1 MTRPLLSYTTI
12 MKTLLLTS
20 AGMQV
25 KDEILKIL
33 PKPTSQIKLAHII
46 TASKVQ
52 KDTSYVDKD
61 VESMRGLG
69 LSVANVDLE
78 GKKEK
83 DLRDILQPFDVIY
96 VQGGNTFYLLKW
108 VKESGFDAVLEELI
122 GRGKIYIGVSAGSI
136 IAGSDIEIAG
146 WKGLD
151 PDPNEVGLEDF
162 SGLSCVPFCIF
173 PHYKPEHASF
183 LKEEIAKYSYPVR
196 ILNDKQAF
204 LVRDSEVALVGGG
217 EEIRF

>member
-1 MTRPLLSYTTI
+1 VARPLLFYTTI

-33 PKPTSQIKLAHII
+33 PKPANQIKLAHII

-61 VESMRGLG
+61 TDAMRKFGF
-69 LSVANVDLE
+69 SVTNVDLE

-83 DLRDILQPFDVIY
+83 DLRDILQSFDVIY

-108 VKESGFDAVLEELI
+108 VKESGFDAVIEELI

-136 IAGSDIEIAG
+136 IAGPDIEIAG
-146 WKGLD
+146 WKGF
-151 PDPNEVGLEDF
+151 DPNEIGLKDF
-162 SGLSCVPFCIF
+162 SGLGCVPFCIF
-173 PHYKPEHASF
+173 PHYKLEHASF
-183 LKEEIAKYSYPVR
+183 LKEEIAKYPYPVR

-204 LVRDSEVALVGGG
+204 LVRDSEVTLVGEG